1 MAHSLSNL
9 IASVRMTRDLE
20 LFRRLH
26 EFRRSHPAVDM
37 KSFGALLSADQYR
50 YLYEAVQALFRPG
63 WRVFDWGCGNGH
75 FSYFLLR
82 AGFRVTAFSIDG
94 RPELLRDAEAQFP
107 GRFDYRAGSA
117 SEPVRLPAGDAEFD
131 AVCSIGV
138 LEHVRETGGDERKS
152 LRELRRILKP
162 GGPLLVY
169 HFPNRG
175 SWIELAARLLT
186 SQYTHPFRFTEKD
199 VRSLCRDT
207 GFDLQRIRTYG
218 AFPRNMWR
226 HFRSTMLNHPRAA
239 DAFNRLD
246 EALERVAKPICQ
258 NHFFV
263 ARAAQ

>member
-1 MAHSLSNL
+1 
-9 IASVRMTRDLE
+9 MTRDLD
-20 LFRRLH
+20 LFRRLYD
-26 EFRRSHPAVDM
+26 FRRTHPAVDM
-37 KSFGALLSADQYR
+37 KSFGALVSADQYR
-50 YLYEAVQALFRPG
+50 YLYEAVGALFRPG

-82 AGFRVTAFSIDG
+82 AGYRVSAFSFDG
-94 RPELLRDAEAQFP
+94 CPELLRDAHREFP
-107 GRFDYRAGSA
+107 GRFDYRAGGVSD
-117 SEPVRLPAGDAEFD
+117 PVRIPAADAEFD

-152 LRELRRILKP
+152 LRELRRVMKP

-169 HFPNRG
+169 HFPKRG
-175 SWIELAARLLT
+175 SWIERAARALT
-186 SQYTHPFRFTEKD
+186 SQYTHPFLFTEKD

-207 GFDLQRIRTYG
+207 GFDVLKVKTYG

-226 HFRSTMLNHPRAA
+226 HFRSSLLNHPRAA
-239 DAFNRLD
+239 DAFNRID

-263 ARAAQ
+263 ARAQL

>member
-1 MAHSLSNL
+1 
-9 IASVRMTRDLE
+9 MTAAPGRDLD
-20 LFRRLH
+20 LFRRLF
-26 EFRRSHPAVDM
+26 EFRRSHPAIDM

-50 YLYEAVQALFRPG
+50 YLYEAVRALFRPG
-63 WRVFDWGCGNGH
+63 WHVFDWGCGNGH

-82 AGFRVTAFSIDG
+82 AGFRVSAFSFDG
-94 RPELLRDAEAQFP
+94 CPELLREADREFP
-107 GRFDYRAGSA
+107 GRFDYRAGRA
-117 SEPVRLPAGDAEFD
+117 SEPVRIPGADAEFD

-199 VRSLCRDT
+199 VRTLCGDT
-207 GFDLQRIRTYG
+207 GFDVLKVKTYG

-226 HFRSTMLNHPRAA
+226 HLRTPLLNHPRAA
-239 DAFNRLD
+239 DAFNAVD
-246 EALERVAKPICQ
+246 EVLERVAKPICQ

-263 ARAAQ
+263 ARASHLPG